1 MRYKVFMESYILK
14 NIVVQDVVLYIN
26 DSTTEKVISNYPR
39 VGNRITFIEEQQK
52 FFNEL
57 FSGFGDKKLTVLD
70 IGSNGGMLALY
81 CAPICDK
88 VYAIEPSAVLC
99 RAIREFS
106 SSSENIVVSNCAIS
120 SNDGMIKFYF
130 FPDCTGQST
139 IHSRGKAKN
148 ADPLTISVNA
158 YTILSFIEKYKI
170 EYVDICKIDI
180 EGEEVN
186 LFTEET
192 IDALSP
198 YVDKFWVET
207 HHTAH
212 INGKEIQQNY
222 QEMTQLFK
230 NKGYILSKCDDPND
244 YGFVARRP

>member
-1 MRYKVFMESYILK
+1 MEKYILK
-14 NIVVQDVVLYIN
+14 NIVGQDVVLNMN
-26 DSTTEKVISNYPR
+26 DSTAEKGVSSYQR
-39 VGNRITFIEEQQK
+39 VGNRITFIEEQQN

-70 IGSNGGMLALY
+70 IGSNGGILALY

-106 SSSENIVVSNCAIS
+106 ASSENIVVCNCAIS

-139 IHSRGKAKN
+139 IHNRGKAKN
-148 ADPLTISVNA
+148 ADPLTVSVNA

-198 YVDKFWVET
+198 YVDKFWIEP
-207 HHTAH
+207 HYTAH
-212 INGKEIQQNY
+212 INGKDIHQNY
-222 QEMTQLFK
+222 IEMTELFK
-230 NKGYILSKCDDPND
+230 SKGYTVKKGNDPED